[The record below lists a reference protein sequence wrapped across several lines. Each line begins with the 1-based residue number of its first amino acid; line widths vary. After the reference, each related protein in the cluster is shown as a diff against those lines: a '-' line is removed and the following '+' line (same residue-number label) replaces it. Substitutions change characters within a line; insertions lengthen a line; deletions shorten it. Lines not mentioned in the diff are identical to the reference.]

1 MKKLFKSLAC
11 ISLVFILS
19 VSIVSATDGDDSGGV
34 CSAGHII
41 EEIIIK

>member
-19 VSIVSATDGDDSGGV
+19 VSIVSATDEDGGGGMCNIADYIQKIAV
-34 CSAGHII
+34 
-41 EEIIIK
+41 